1 MKQAVVAGERL
12 KLGRFVLAT
21 NDTDLSADKLLEYYK
36 GQGAVERGFRFL
48 KDRDFRV
55 SEVFLK
61 KPERIEALAMVMVL
75 SLFVYSYAEWKLRE
89 QMAKSGETVLS
100 QLRKPTGRPTLK
112 WVFFKYDNVTAIKL
126 EDECRCHVEVA
137 NMNDEL
143 WKILRL
149 LGPACEKYY
158 L

>member
-1 MKQAVVAGERL
+1 
-12 KLGRFVLAT
+12 
-21 NDTDLSADKLLEYYK
+21 
-36 GQGAVERGFRFL
+36 
-48 KDRDFRV
+48 
-55 SEVFLK
+55 
-61 KPERIEALAMVMVL
+61 
-75 SLFVYSYAEWKLRE
+75 
-89 QMAKSGETVLS
+89 VLS